1 MRTCTYPI
9 SRFLSMIAHFGFVR
23 IGVSHR
29 CPISFYSKCAS
40 LNDLYLYVDF
50 SPNPGN
56 PQLDQDCL
64 NPPRPWRKAPS
75 HANPA
80 NLVLLL
86 PGLLPGLMPGLL
98 LLPGLLPYR
107 RPSLLTSSSLPLPL
121 LPIWLAIA

>member
-29 CPISFYSKCAS
+29 CPISVYSKCAS

-64 NPPRPWRKAPS
+64 NPKKMMEWYQLDQS
-75 HANPA
+75 HFP
-80 NLVLLL
+80 
-86 PGLLPGLMPGLL
+86 
-98 LLPGLLPYR
+98 
-107 RPSLLTSSSLPLPL
+107 LLT
-121 LPIWLAIA
+121 LACDPWGSP